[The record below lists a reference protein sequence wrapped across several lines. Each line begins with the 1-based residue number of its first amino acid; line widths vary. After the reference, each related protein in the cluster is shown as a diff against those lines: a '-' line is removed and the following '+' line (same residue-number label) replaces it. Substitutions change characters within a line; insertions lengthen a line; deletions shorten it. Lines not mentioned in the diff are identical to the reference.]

1 MYRRSK
7 FLEILHEIRQGMALE
22 ADYEIDSFAE
32 IARRGEGQKDGE
44 EGSPEDDSILET
56 LILEDVAK
64 GKNQRPK
71 SKK

>member
-22 ADYEIDSFAE
+22 ADYEVNSFARLARSGNSHGQENEDKTDSGLLFDSFV
-32 IARRGEGQKDGE
+32 
-44 EGSPEDDSILET
+44 LENVT
-56 LILEDVAK
+56 KI
-64 GKNQRPK
+64 KNHRPK